1 MVGAKKSVSFE
12 DVYKYKNMTASQ
24 EKYENY
30 IAKSKKLFGKID
42 FSETFLWK
50 GRNEQ
55 GIVWRKN

>member
-12 DVYKYKNMTASQ
+12 DIYKYKNMTASQ

-42 FSETFLWK
+42 FSETFL
-50 GRNEQ
+50 
-55 GIVWRKN
+55 